1 LAGAFAGSANLTF
14 NGTTLTARDIT
25 DSSLTAGR
33 VTYSGAAG
41 NLADSANLTF
51 DGTTMTMAANPV
63 LSAGTANGVLYL
75 NGSKAATTGSAL
87 TFDGS
92 TFWVA
97 ASSLNSDSLNVN
109 GFRFGSGTFKQ
120 QFSAGFDFQQY
131 YTAAGQASPQAS
143 ILVDTAAWGVK
154 ITGTEQMRLTSTGLG
169 IGTSS
174 PGYKLDVNGAVNLPL
189 GTWITGAGT
198 KLVRATFFGYSSGYK
213 VVQVGVT
220 DSTSTGVALGVD
232 VSTNPNGGFSGYE
245 IVIPNNRAIIAPN
258 AANNGFVGV
267 LKIGTDN
274 NLYIGGNY
282 SVPGNIFVNTT
293 TGNTGIGTT
302 SPNEKLSIGYADGSY
317 GRIEFRSASY
327 ARQAV
332 IEGVDDAASGS
343 GHLSFYTRSG
353 GNLNERFR
361 LSNAGHWASNI
372 VKSGTYTQDYY
383 GTTNL
388 PFDFGSLEAQ
398 EHFVILS
405 TDSGCTGFSAIL
417 SIATFYVRTEANLNV
432 IHNVARYGTMSYTL
446 VTTNTYDV
454 YLAVNA
460 ASLGWGCGGAK
471 YATSNVYYTIIN
483 SGRKGFMT

>member
-1 LAGAFAGSANLTF
+1 
-14 NGTTLTARDIT
+14 
-25 DSSLTAGR
+25 
-33 VTYSGAAG
+33 
-41 NLADSANLTF
+41 
-51 DGTTMTMAANPV
+51 

-174 PGYKLDVNGAVNLPL
+174 PGYKLDVNGTVNLPL

-198 KLVRATFFGYSSGYK
+198 KLVRSTFFGYSSGYK

-302 SPNEKLSIGYADGSY
+302 TPGTKLHVTGSNGFFAQFLNSTDGTGPGVALGSSTNL
-317 GRIEFRSASY
+317 GRISSNGASTALSFEINGTERIRMTSGGDFGIGTNNPNSKLHVNGKITQSSY
-327 ARQAV
+327 ALDQLNGGNQFVEIRGGSRNGTGIYSLFTRGNSNAQSSGKVYVQA
-332 IEGVDDAASGS
+332 IYGTPASS
-343 GHLSFYTRSG
+343 GYWEYIIS
-353 GNLNERFR
+353 GNLNIA
-361 LSNAGHWASNI
+361 LIASNTSI
-372 VKSGTYTQDYY
+372 YSGSVPSIYWDVNTLKVNN
-383 GTTNL
+383 TN
-388 PFDFGSLEAQ
+388 
-398 EHFVILS
+398 
-405 TDSGCTGFSAIL
+405 
-417 SIATFYVRTEANLNV
+417 
-432 IHNVARYGTMSYTL
+432 
-446 VTTNTYDV
+446 
-454 YLAVNA
+454 
-460 ASLGWGCGGAK
+460 
-471 YATSNVYYTIIN
+471 SNVYYSIIVELHN
-483 SGRKGFMT
+483 IGIGWGATWGDFPGFVS